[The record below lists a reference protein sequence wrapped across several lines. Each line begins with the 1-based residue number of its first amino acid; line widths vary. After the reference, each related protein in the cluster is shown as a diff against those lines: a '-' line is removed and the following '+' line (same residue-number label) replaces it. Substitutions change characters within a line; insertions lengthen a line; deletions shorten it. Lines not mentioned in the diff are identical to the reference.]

1 MRLRINAAPVG
12 DYTANPRCAHIPT
25 QTSVSEQLRLN
36 PDFRLR
42 QLHKHLLQVWFGHLY
57 VTFREPAA
65 QLT

>member
-36 PDFRLR
+36 PDIRLR
-42 QLHKHLLQVWFGHLY
+42 QLHKHLLQV
-57 VTFREPAA
+57 VTFMSPSESL
-65 QLT
+65 QLS